1 MQNLLDNDKEESE
14 EMQKIV
20 MFLNGIHKEINTSS
34 ATPTVTKEEELS
46 DRFGLDEDK
55 EEPEEWKILTDLK
68 AIPTEIKNS
77 LAAPY

>member
-20 MFLNGIHKEINTSS
+20 MFLNGIHQEINTSS

-77 LAAPY
+77 FAAPY